1 VNPLEALTPLDGRYR
16 DKLSKMEDYFSEYAL
31 LRERV
36 RVEIEYLIKLV
47 EEVESEKIKF
57 LPNEWRDILRRIY
70 RDFSKEEVEKVKEIE
85 KTVGHDVFA
94 VVKYLMDKLKSLELG
109 ILEPYVHLGLTSED
123 INNIGYS
130 T

>member
-1 VNPLEALTPLDGRYR
+1 MNPLEALTPLDGRYR

-36 RVEIEYLIKLV
+36 KVEIEYLIKLV

-94 VVKYLMDKLKSLELG
+94 VVKHLMDKLKSLELG